1 VSTATVIKD
10 SRESIAPNLRLTLLI
25 VATFCISLLIAVA
38 PVMAQEDDDTIA
50 APPPVKTVPNVEKNE
65 LAAEATLKDRTK
77 ASLEFMDGHI
87 AAAEKL
93 SNDHNPTAA
102 FKELGA
108 FEALMD
114 ESVTYLSKKDNNSN
128 KVLDALRKL
137 EIGLRAFMP
146 RLETIRRLLPLNCDD
161 YVRKLMKNLREARA
175 KAVDPMFS
183 ESVVREPKV
192 APKSAKPQ

>member
-1 VSTATVIKD
+1 MSTATVIRD
-10 SRESIAPNLRLTLLI
+10 SRQFIATNLRLTLI
-25 VATFCISLLIAVA
+25 IFTFCLSLLVFASPAVA
-38 PVMAQEDDDTIA
+38 QDDDDADA
-50 APPPVKTVPNVEKNE
+50 APPPVKTVPKPEKDG

-77 ASLEFMDGHI
+77 ISLEFMDGHI

-93 SNDHNPTAA
+93 SNSHDATAA
-102 FKELGA
+102 FKELGM

-114 ESVTYLSKKDNNSN
+114 DSVTYLAKKDTNSN

-183 ESVVREPKV
+183 ESVVREPKA
-192 APKSAKPQ
+192 APNK